1 MNKPY
6 IPAAHIK
13 LLTKMGTY
21 IQFPGNHCLEYKDRE
36 MTGKCKI
43 LVAITSIR
51 TPNVGVAGTG
61 FIADATDMEVA
72 TIKTH
77 DPK

>member
-1 MNKPY
+1 MNKTY

-21 IQFPGNHCLEYKDRE
+21 IQFPGNHCLEYQDRE
-36 MTGKCKI
+36 MIGKYKI
-43 LVAITSIR
+43 LVATTSIR
-51 TPNVGVAGTG
+51 NPNVGSADTG
-61 FIADATDMEVA
+61 FKAVATDMEVA
-72 TIKTH
+72 TINTL